1 MTFHE
6 IAGLV
11 GQVLIGAFFVI
22 AGVNQFF
29 SLDQMKAYASAK
41 KVPAAGIVIPVVATL
56 LAIGGFAILLDLV
69 VEMNLRLY
77 GAVIGVVSTLVIT
90 FVMHDFWRMA
100 TPDDHLR
107 SVEGS
112 DGQDAK
118 MLPPQDNEIFHFL
131 KNLALIGGVLL
142 LLQ

>member
-1 MTFHE
+1 M
-6 IAGLV
+6 

-22 AGVNQFF
+22 AGINQFF
-29 SLDQMKAYASAK
+29 NLDQMKAYASAK
-41 KVPAAGIVIPVVATL
+41 KVPASGVVIPVVATL
-56 LAIGGFAILLDLV
+56 MAISGFAILLDLV

-77 GAVIGVVSTLVIT
+77 EALIGVVSTLVVT

-100 TPDDHLR
+100 TPDDHLK
-107 SVEGS
+107 SVEGT
-112 DGQDAK
+112 DGYDAK

-131 KNLALIGGVLL
+131 KNLGLIGGILL

>member
-1 MTFHE
+1 MAFHE

-29 SLDQMKAYASAK
+29 NLDQMKAYASAK
-41 KVPAAGIVIPVVATL
+41 KVPASGIVIPVVATF

-69 VEMNLRLY
+69 VEMNLRIY
-77 GAVIGVVSTLVIT
+77 GAVIGAFSTLMIT
-90 FVMHDFWRMA
+90 FLMHDFWRMA

-107 SVEGS
+107 SVEGA
-112 DGQDAK
+112 GGHDAK